1 MEEEE
6 EDEEEEEEEEEV
18 EEEAGEEKERKSS
31 GGGVGGGS
39 GGGNDLAITT
49 SPYDPLQ
56 YRSMTLVSLRLT
68 LNVITLMSISFSS
81 SLRSSRLGAFRFFWS
96 PHLRVE
102 GYLTRFAFQS
112 LNSRCP

>member
-1 MEEEE
+1 MV
-6 EDEEEEEEEEEV
+6 EEEEEEEEDDDD
-18 EEEAGEEKERKSS
+18 EEEAREERERKSSS